1 MKRYFKTVIPLC
13 FSLVLAS
20 AGLIIYLIKPPIN
33 DACGGNVIAGS
44 NSKIG
49 GQFSLTNVNNEK
61 INSTNI
67 ISIMDYEG
75 VTEFLLQEG
84 SDLRD
89 KSFSLIKIKN
99 IEQDIIALGSAQQI
113 YSSIRK
119 KHQRKKILND

>member
-1 MKRYFKTVIPLC
+1 MIFPVKR
-13 FSLVLAS
+13 
-20 AGLIIYLIKPPIN
+20 LIIENDGYKRDIFIN
-33 DACGGNVIAGS
+33 TIY
-44 NSKIG
+44 
-49 GQFSLTNVNNEK
+49 

-113 YSSIRK
+113 YSTIRK
-119 KHQRKKILND
+119 NHKGKKILND